1 MSERVGFDIRNLNR
15 LSRLCYRFSH
25 LLASIDSLT
34 SFSPLAN
41 NPLGHHSDHSPFAQ
55 WSPETLGAGLILPF
69 ALTNSPHFRLRRT
82 AHCADI
88 RLVCHVGT
96 WVRIPPAH
104 FAKNEN
110 TPFGVFHFWRNGQ
123 TKGVTPRWGVPKA
136 SDLRLLARNK
146 YRRRSKAAV
155 RRLSERV
162 DPTQLRTQLEKHLQ

>member
-1 MSERVGFDIRNLNR
+1 MKMRIIAVGESALRLLARNKYRRRSKAAVRRLSERVGFDIRNLNR

-25 LLASIDSLT
+25 LLASIDSFT

-41 NPLGHHSDHSPFAQ
+41 DPLGHHSDHSPFAQ

-88 RLVCHVGT
+88 RLLCHVGT

-110 TPFGVFHFWRNGQ
+110 TPFGVFHFWRSGWDSNSRLCHNW
-123 TKGVTPRWGVPKA
+123 VI
-136 SDLRLLARNK
+136 LRN
-146 YRRRSKAAV
+146 V
-155 RRLSERV
+155 MN
-162 DPTQLRTQLEKHLQ
+162 P